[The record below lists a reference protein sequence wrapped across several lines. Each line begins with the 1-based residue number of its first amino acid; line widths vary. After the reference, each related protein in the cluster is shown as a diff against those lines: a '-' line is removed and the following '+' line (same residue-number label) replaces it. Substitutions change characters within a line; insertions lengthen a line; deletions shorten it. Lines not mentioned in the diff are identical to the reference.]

1 MIFSHQEDPRRD
13 TPSNSNQ
20 TLLYPK
26 FSVQLCSLLLFSLSL
41 SLFVFSA
48 HARSEAGPD
57 ITNSP
62 SSSSSSRSSVP
73 IEDIIPTTVAN
84 IKGHKAMY
92 EDGWFIISSS
102 QKALAFAKEH
112 SINSSAEAINKAT
125 LSIKENTSGYTESLS
140 DGIERAQ
147 NTSKVIF
154 KEGTAR
160 SMDIIVGTHHLAQ
173 KEIAFSKT
181 TAAEAWD
188 SFITGYV
195 YLGERT
201 EDSRAALKK
210 IPSDFV
216 DNVSEDFNELASAIK
231 EMQARSTTDITGQWD
246 NALAN
251 AEAEFKRGY
260 EESGEK
266 NDSITGLW
274 TLLTG
279 YAKGAYEGLFKPA
292 AKSSWQTAKFTVKVA
307 GAAVFLPV
315 ASTYILTK
323 NTLQSSGMAIYYT
336 GKTGI
341 EVISPTLKGG
351 YLASMSLLSAGAVPV
366 TYVAGTTVGVINQVG
381 STVAAPVIG
390 TTQGVVTTTADTLKY
405 GTLVTYDALL
415 GTTKVFV
422 EQVKSGVVLGY
433 NALTALPAHVLLG
446 GINTAYFLV
455 WDGPKLVVASVTG
468 DVSFDSKTM
477 QPGELPVGSVIDL
490 KALQNNTDLN
500 IQVISDDPEVIE
512 QVLENLPRDLK
523 QDDLK
528 QDDLKQDDLKQ
539 DDLKQSNLKQSDV
552 DKTKGIEKK

>member
-1 MIFSHQEDPRRD
+1 MIFPHQEGQWHGKHN
-13 TPSNSNQ
+13 NSFQ
-20 TLLYPK
+20 PFLVMLYSILHGLK
-26 FSVQLCSLLLFSLSL
+26 RLCSLLLFTLSL
-41 SLFVFSA
+41 CLLIFSG
-48 HARSEAGPD
+48 HARSEIGHDTA
-57 ITNSP
+57 N
-62 SSSSSSRSSVP
+62 SSVP
-73 IEDIIPTTVAN
+73 IEEIIPTTVAN

-125 LSIKENTSGYTESLS
+125 LSIKENTSGYAESFR
-140 DGIERAQ
+140 DGIESAK

-154 KEGTAR
+154 KDGTTR
-160 SMDIIVGTHHLAQ
+160 SMDILVGTHGLAQ
-173 KEIAFSKT
+173 KEIAYSKN

-195 YLGERT
+195 YLGQRT
-201 EDSRAALKK
+201 QDSRTALKNV
-210 IPSDFV
+210 PNEFV
-216 DNVSEDFNELASAIK
+216 DNVSEDFSELASAVN
-231 EMQARSTTDITGQWD
+231 EMRARSTTDITGQWD
-246 NALAN
+246 NAFSK
-251 AEAEFKRGY
+251 AETEFKRGY

-274 TLLTG
+274 TLLAG

-366 TYVAGTTVGVINQVG
+366 TYIAGTTVGVINQVG
-381 STVAAPVIG
+381 STIAAPVVG

-468 DVSFDSKTM
+468 DVSFNSKAM
-477 QPGELPVGSVIDL
+477 QPGELPVGSVVDL
-490 KALQNNTDLN
+490 KALQNNTGLN
-500 IQVISDDPEVIE
+500 VQVISDDPEVIE
-512 QVLENLPRDLK
+512 QILEILPN
-523 QDDLK
+523 
-528 QDDLKQDDLKQ
+528 
-539 DDLKQSNLKQSDV
+539 DLKQSDLKQSELKQKDLIHKELMQK
-552 DKTKGIEKK
+552 DLKQHD

>member
-41 SLFVFSA
+41 SLFVFSV
-48 HARSEAGPD
+48 HARSETGPD

-195 YLGERT
+195 YLGKRT
-201 EDSRAALKK
+201 EDSRAALKR

-216 DNVSEDFNELASAIK
+216 DNVSEDFNELASAVK

-512 QVLENLPRDLK
+512 RVLESLPS
-523 QDDLK
+523 
-528 QDDLKQDDLKQ
+528 
-539 DDLKQSNLKQSDV
+539 DLKQSDLKQSDLKQIDLKQSEPQEKDL
-552 DKTKGIEKK
+552 DKKKGIETK

>member
-41 SLFVFSA
+41 SLFVFST

-195 YLGERT
+195 YLGKRT
-201 EDSRAALKK
+201 EDSRAALKR

-216 DNVSEDFNELASAIK
+216 DNVSEDFNELASAVK

-528 QDDLKQDDLKQ
+528 QDDLKQ
-539 DDLKQSNLKQSDV
+539 SNLKQSDV
-552 DKTKGIEKK
+552 DKTKGIETK

>member
-1 MIFSHQEDPRRD
+1 MIFSHQTDSRHD

-26 FSVQLCSLLLFSLSL
+26 LSAQLCSFLLFSLSL

-48 HARSEAGPD
+48 HARSE
-57 ITNSP
+57 T
-62 SSSSSSRSSVP
+62 SSSSNASVP

-84 IKGHKAMY
+84 IKGHKTMY

-112 SINSSAEAINKAT
+112 SINSSAEAINKT
-125 LSIKENTSGYTESLS
+125 RLSIKENTSDYTDSLS

-154 KEGTAR
+154 NEGTDR
-160 SMDIIVGTHHLAQ
+160 SMKILAGTHLLAQ
-173 KEIAFSKT
+173 KEIAFSKE

-201 EDSRAALKK
+201 EDSRTALKN
-210 IPSDFV
+210 IPSNFV
-216 DNVSEDFNELASAIK
+216 DNVSEDFNELTSAVK

-251 AEAEFKRGY
+251 AETEFKRGY
-260 EESGEK
+260 KESGEK
-266 NDSITGLW
+266 DDSITGLW
-274 TLLTG
+274 TLLAG

-292 AKSSWQTAKFTVKVA
+292 AKSTWQTAKFTVKIA

-351 YLASMSLLSAGAVPV
+351 YLASMSLLSAGAVPI

-381 STVAAPVIG
+381 STVAAPVAG

-455 WDGPKLVVASVTG
+455 WDGPKLVIASVTG
-468 DVSFDSKTM
+468 DVTFDSKTM

-500 IQVISDDPEVIE
+500 VQVVSDDPEVIE
-512 QVLENLPRDLK
+512 RVLESLPS
-523 QDDLK
+523 
-528 QDDLKQDDLKQ
+528 
-539 DDLKQSNLKQSDV
+539 DLKQSDLKQSEPQGNDL
-552 DKTKGIEKK
+552 DKTKGIETK

>member
-41 SLFVFSA
+41 SLFVFST

-195 YLGERT
+195 YLGKRT
-201 EDSRAALKK
+201 EDSRAALKR

-216 DNVSEDFNELASAIK
+216 DNVSEDFNELASAVK

-552 DKTKGIEKK
+552 DKTKGIETK

>member
-1 MIFSHQEDPRRD
+1 MIFPHQKDQWHGKS
-13 TPSNSNQ
+13 SNSYQ
-20 TLLYPK
+20 TLLYPIL
-26 FSVQLCSLLLFSLSL
+26 SVQLCSLLLFSLSL

-48 HARSEAGPD
+48 HARSE
-57 ITNSP
+57 T
-62 SSSSSSRSSVP
+62 SSSSNASVP
-73 IEDIIPTTVAN
+73 IEEVIPTTVAN

-125 LSIKENTSGYTESLS
+125 LSIKENTSGYTDSLS

-147 NTSKVIF
+147 NTSKVIVN
-154 KEGTAR
+154 EGTNR
-160 SMDIIVGTHHLAQ
+160 SMKILAGTHSLAQ
-173 KEIAFSKT
+173 KEIAFSKA

-195 YLGERT
+195 YLGART
-201 EDSRAALKK
+201 EDSRTALKN
-210 IPSDFV
+210 IPNDFV
-216 DNVSEDFNELASAIK
+216 DNVSEDFNELTSAVK
-231 EMQARSTTDITGQWD
+231 EIQARSTTDITGQWD

-251 AEAEFKRGY
+251 AETEFIRGY

-274 TLLTG
+274 TLLAG

-292 AKSSWQTAKFTVKVA
+292 AKSTWQTAKFTVKVA

-366 TYVAGTTVGVINQVG
+366 TYVAGTTVGIINQVG
-381 STVAAPVIG
+381 STVAAPVVG

-455 WDGPKLVVASVTG
+455 WDGPKLVIASVTG
-468 DVSFDSKTM
+468 DVNFDSKTM
-477 QPGELPVGSVIDL
+477 QSGELPVGSVIDL

-500 IQVISDDPEVIE
+500 VQVVSDDPEVIE
-512 QVLENLPRDLK
+512 HVLESLPS
-523 QDDLK
+523 
-528 QDDLKQDDLKQ
+528 
-539 DDLKQSNLKQSDV
+539 DLKQSDLKQSDLKQSDLKQSEPQGNDL
-552 DKTKGIEKK
+552 DKTKGIETK